1 MLKQG
6 GVIKAD
12 KSEQVNTLLHKR
24 SAAVIMNSLRM
35 EALVKMIKLLVMGEK
50 R

>member
-12 KSEQVNTLLHKR
+12 KSEQVNTLLHQR
-24 SAAVIMNSLRM
+24 PAMAIMNSFRL
-35 EALVKMIKLLVMGEK
+35 EAVVKMMILLVMGDK